1 MLFNSLRRRRETKK
15 HFHFS
20 ILYLSASSNVNFK
33 DNKAM
38 NILHN
43 NYFVQNLVIKS
54 QLVQLKVEK
63 CSEESTTLWSL
74 KLDKKSY
81 L

>member
-1 MLFNSLRRRRETKK
+1 M
-15 HFHFS
+15 
-20 ILYLSASSNVNFK
+20 NFK

-63 CSEESTTLWSL
+63 CSEESTYYIMIIKAWQ
-74 KLDKKSY
+74 KS
-81 L
+81 

>member
-1 MLFNSLRRRRETKK
+1 
-15 HFHFS
+15 
-20 ILYLSASSNVNFK
+20 
-33 DNKAM
+33 M

-74 KLDKKSY
+74 KLDKKVTFSSNLAHEY
-81 L
+81 FQLLW